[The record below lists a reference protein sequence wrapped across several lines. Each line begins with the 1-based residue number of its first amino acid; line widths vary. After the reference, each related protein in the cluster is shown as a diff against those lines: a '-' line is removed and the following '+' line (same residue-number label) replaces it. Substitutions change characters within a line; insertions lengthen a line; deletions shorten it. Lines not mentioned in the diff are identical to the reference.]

1 MIDIDTVYQRV
12 LSLANKEQ
20 RGYITP
26 QEFNLFANQAQMSI
40 FDQYFYD
47 YNQFSRVA
55 GNSSEHS
62 DMLDLLEE
70 KIDLFADTE
79 VLNYNSSGFFSLP
92 DYFYKTTSMQY
103 DYGGGNQGDANVI
116 VERVDKKEYFN
127 IINSPLA
134 LPTKKRPI
142 YYREGGSVFVF
153 PVDLQGQGVQD
164 LICNFIVKPETVV
177 WSYNV
182 VKGHALYSGNGVHSQ
197 LHESEE
203 NNLVLK
209 ILALAGI
216 VLQDPGVY
224 QIANAEEVKS
234 IQQEKQ

>member
-12 LSLANKEQ
+12 LALANKEQ

-70 KIDLFADTE
+70 KIDLFSETE
-79 VLNYNSSGFFSLP
+79 VLNYNPAGFFSLP

-103 DYGGGNQGDANVI
+103 DFGTGSLPGVI
-116 VERVDKKEYFN
+116 VERVDKKEYLN
-127 IINSPLA
+127 MVNSPLT
-134 LPTKKRPI
+134 LPTKRRPV

-153 PVDLQGQGVQD
+153 PIDLQGQGTQD
-164 LICNFIVKPETVV
+164 LICNYIVKPESVV
-177 WSYNV
+177 WSYTV

-197 LHESEE
+197 LHASEE

-216 VLQDPGVY
+216 VLKDPSVY

>member
-47 YNQFSRVA
+47 YNQFSRVK

-70 KIDLFADTE
+70 KIDLFAETE
-79 VLNYNSSGFFSLP
+79 VLNYNNAGFFSLP

-103 DYGGGNQGDANVI
+103 SFGGPGVI
-116 VERVDKKEYFN
+116 VERVDKKEYLN
-127 IINSPLA
+127 MINSPLT
-134 LPTKKRPI
+134 LPTTRRPV

-153 PVDLQGQGVQD
+153 PINLQGQGNQD
-164 LICNFIVKPETVV
+164 LICNYIVKPEPVI
-177 WSYNV
+177 WNYNV

-197 LHESEE
+197 LHASEE

-209 ILALAGI
+209 TLAMAGI

-224 QIANAEEVKS
+224 QIASAEETKS